1 MIAKNNP
8 FERKIGWK
16 LLSRKGRL
24 PVYGLYFS
32 RRCLSDTLPAT
43 MSHDFRGIPTLS
55 GKASIVLLFIQPF
68 LAGAQA
74 ASQKPQPVPPMMTA
88 PQSSAADQ
96 QNFPPLLLQQLSAI
110 KAAAL
115 NDDYAYRQLAHLTEN
130 IGPRQTGS
138 TQATAAAH
146 YVADELRK
154 LGLEVRLEPVVVSHW
169 VRGAE
174 TAALVEY
181 PGMVP
186 GTTQKI
192 VLTALGG
199 STSTPADGLTAD
211 VVTVNTFDELG
222 AQGREKVAGK
232 IVLFN
237 ESFDKQKAAAGMAFA
252 AYGEAVRYRAAGA
265 KAAADLGAVA
275 ALVRSVGNADY
286 RLPHTGF
293 SIPAGIPASAVTA
306 EDADLIVHL
315 AEQGKVRM
323 HLTLTPQKLPDETS
337 YNVIADL
344 KGSDHPDEVV
354 IVSGHLDSWDLG
366 TGAIDDGAG
375 VVMAMESAELL
386 QRLHLRPFRT
396 LRVIAWMDEE
406 TGGAGSRAY
415 ASEFSSEFANYIAAI
430 ESDSGASHP
439 LGFDVKASPAAIESL
454 HPLQSV
460 LLSVGA
466 SFVQPTAYPPGADIS
481 TMSDAGVPAFGIL
494 QDGRTYFNYHHTAA
508 DTLDKVV
515 PAELRENAAA
525 MAVLAYGLA
534 NMKQPLSR

>member
-1 MIAKNNP
+1 MTMALRCLIASQIAVLSFSVLVTAQTP
-8 FERKIGWK
+8 AQTPQSG
-16 LLSRKGRL
+16 LSRMA
-24 PVYGLYFS
+24 V
-32 RRCLSDTLPAT
+32 
-43 MSHDFRGIPTLS
+43 
-55 GKASIVLLFIQPF
+55 
-68 LAGAQA
+68 
-74 ASQKPQPVPPMMTA
+74 
-88 PQSSAADQ
+88 PQSSPTEQ

-130 IGPRQTGS
+130 IGPRPTGS
-138 TQATAAAH
+138 SQALAAAQ
-146 YVADELRK
+146 YVATELRQ
-154 LGLEVRLEPVVVSHW
+154 LGLDVRLQPVVVPHW

-211 VVTVNTFDELG
+211 VVTVNTFDELT
-222 AQGREKVAGK
+222 ALSRDKVAGK

-237 ESFDKQKAAAGMAFA
+237 EIFDKQKAASGEAFA
-252 AYGEAVRYRAAGA
+252 AYGEAVRYRAAGP

-293 SIPAGIPASAVTA
+293 SFPAGIPAGAVTA

-315 AEQGKVRM
+315 AAQGKVRM

-344 KGSDHPDEVV
+344 KGSEHPDQIV

-375 VVMAMESAELL
+375 VVMAMETAEIL
-386 QRLHLRPFRT
+386 QRLHLRPART

-406 TGGAGSRAY
+406 TGGSGSKAY
-415 ASEFSSEFANYIAAI
+415 TAEYSNDFPHYVAAI
-430 ESDSGASHP
+430 ESDSGADHP
-439 LGFDVKASPAAIESL
+439 LGFEVKAAPAAIDFL
-454 HPLQSV
+454 HPVQSV
-460 LLSVGA
+460 LLSIGA
-466 SFVQPTAYPPGADIS
+466 TIFRSTTYPPEADIEA
-481 TMSDAGVPAFGIL
+481 MSNAGVPAFGVM
-494 QDGRTYFNYHHTAA
+494 QDGRSYFNYHHSAA
-508 DTLDKVV
+508 DTLDKVI
-515 PAELRENAAA
+515 PTELRENAAA
-525 MAVLAYGLA
+525 MAVLAYALA
-534 NMKQPLSR
+534 GSRDPLPR